1 MFDGVTIK
9 DSAAII
15 WVKRWMKFMIIA
27 LLVIGAV
34 SAHRAYFQVR
44 SLDLKA
50 PQVLEDRAVIE
61 VEAVGSGRGPIDVV
75 ATLTQGDQSET
86 IFTFRVPGNELGF
99 FDPRPQ
105 RVFYSMKLNDEVAVR
120 FKPGAVRLRVVA
132 TGRPAWGR
140 LPPPTVREADVTIP
154 SR

>member
-1 MFDGVTIK
+1 MFDGLTIK
-9 DSAAII
+9 DTPAIV

-50 PQVLEDRAVIE
+50 PQLLQDGSFIE
-61 VEAVGSGRGPIDVV
+61 VVAVGSGRAQIDVV
-75 ATLTQGDQSET
+75 GTLIQGDYSET
-86 IFTFRVPGNELGF
+86 LFNFRVPGNNLAF

-105 RVFYSMKLNDEVAVR
+105 HVSYLLRLNTETLRR
-120 FKPGAVRLRVVA
+120 FRPGAVRLRVVA
-132 TGRPAWGR
+132 TGRPQWGR
-140 LPPPTVREADVTIP
+140 LPPPTARELNLTIQ
-154 SR
+154 

>member
-75 ATLTQGDQSET
+75 ATLTQGDHS
-86 IFTFRVPGNELGF
+86 
-99 FDPRPQ
+99 
-105 RVFYSMKLNDEVAVR
+105 
-120 FKPGAVRLRVVA
+120 
-132 TGRPAWGR
+132 
-140 LPPPTVREADVTIP
+140 
-154 SR
+154 